1 MAWKD
6 RFVHAAEPADS
17 ADQAA
22 QEQAYARRRAAFY
35 QQIAQAQALP
45 ERTLYYHEPDT
56 RTLSVLGLGVNRKE
70 GMFTHMQAPMTAHE
84 PDGTKLYA
92 FEWHAAPIADLMS
105 LRVSD
110 GSTPVFSITAERDA
124 ANKDIRPG
132 FFMTTSLLTRKPVF
146 RETSA
151 VTLDLTFRDPAQMPP
166 IHIMASF
173 DRLDERSIEKDPL
186 LAPDDQSHL
195 LPISRLAPA
204 FEDMINH
211 TENLNRIKPLIEK
224 WVLDLAVLMQEQAQ
238 KRLSGESAAPTVN
251 TDIPSAPL
259 AASVHPAVDGAAH
272 SGQAEGVDAVLAT
285 IEKLAALHSAGI
297 LTDDEFAEKKKE
309 LLAKI

>member
-110 GSTPVFSITAERDA
+110 GSTPCFPLQRNGT
-124 ANKDIRPG
+124 PP
-132 FFMTTSLLTRKPVF
+132 TRIFV
-146 RETSA
+146 
-151 VTLDLTFRDPAQMPP
+151 
-166 IHIMASF
+166 
-173 DRLDERSIEKDPL
+173 
-186 LAPDDQSHL
+186 
-195 LPISRLAPA
+195 PA
-204 FEDMINH
+204 F
-211 TENLNRIKPLIEK
+211 
-224 WVLDLAVLMQEQAQ
+224 
-238 KRLSGESAAPTVN
+238 S
-251 TDIPSAPL
+251 
-259 AASVHPAVDGAAH
+259 
-272 SGQAEGVDAVLAT
+272 
-285 IEKLAALHSAGI
+285 
-297 LTDDEFAEKKKE
+297 
-309 LLAKI
+309 